1 MKGVK
6 KKIGGE
12 ITAIDAVQLPLP
24 LPVADGGEEA
34 DGKAAHGGDDEAA
47 VSETV
52 VEEQRVEKG
61 DGSGEEG
68 GEDGE
73 EEEEEEEGEE
83 EEGEK
88 GHDKFDHL
96 EIDDDGE
103 ADDTERP
110 KLAEDFYEIEA
121 VRKKRVRKGEAQYLI
136 KWRGW
141 PETANT
147 WEPIENLLF
156 CSDVIDAFEESLQ
169 SGNHRSSRRRKRKH
183 GVTHTQ
189 PKKKQRTSPA
199 AATYNVPAVKV
210 RIIEE
215 PLPMV
220 PPDDLSLAN
229 AGERY
234 LWAAN
239 NVESSKQ
246 TKESGFGAVPTQ
258 IEEMEDQNELNLKLS
273 ELRGTMATYEETVS
287 KCSVRYQEA
296 HDLEGD
302 GSANGLSKA
311 DCVKQVQPGRF
322 TGAKRRKSGSVQRF
336 KQNSASSLPNE
347 AQNATTRTTDGP
359 CGRAGWRGSQNPD
372 FMGNDFSNKNEFVN
386 SKNMST
392 ITEIIKPMSYS
403 SSVINNVQDVS
414 VSFMA
419 MRSDGKEVMVDN
431 KFLKAHYPL
440 LLINFYEQHLRYSA
454 TP

>member
-1 MKGVK
+1 MKR
-6 KKIGGE
+6 KIGGE
-12 ITAIDAVQLPLP
+12 VTATDALQLPLRP
-24 LPVADGGEEA
+24 PVGGGEAA
-34 DGKAAHGGDDEAA
+34 DGKAAHGGDDEA
-47 VSETV
+47 TV
-52 VEEQRVEKG
+52 AEEQRLEEG
-61 DGSGEEG
+61 GEEG

-73 EEEEEEEGEE
+73 EEEEEEEE
-83 EEGEK
+83 EEGEEK
-88 GHDKFDHL
+88 GEKGYDKFDHL

-110 KLAEDFYEIEA
+110 KLEEDFYEIEA
-121 VRKKRVRKGEAQYLI
+121 VRKKRVRKEARIRIRIRIRDTDTIRYGYGDTT
-136 KWRGW
+136 K
-141 PETANT
+141 
-147 WEPIENLLF
+147 
-156 CSDVIDAFEESLQ
+156 FEKLGYGYGGDTLQ

-220 PPDDLSLAN
+220 PLDVSSLAN
-229 AGERY
+229 GGERY
-234 LWAAN
+234 LWAAS

-273 ELRGTMATYEETVS
+273 ELRGTMATYEEDVN

-302 GSANGLSKA
+302 GSANGLSKV

-322 TGAKRRKSGSVQRF
+322 TGAKRRKSGSVQRHIEELSDTLLGVSIVLMLCYVDRSGTWNGNVNMVKIF
-336 KQNSASSLPNE
+336 GSNQDKMGQTRVKRKLIAGRLRRMTSSLVVE
-347 AQNATTRTTDGP
+347 QALSI
-359 CGRAGWRGSQNPD
+359 GREGSRRELVVI
-372 FMGNDFSNKNEFVN
+372 FMMEK
-386 SKNMST
+386 
-392 ITEIIKPMSYS
+392 
-403 SSVINNVQDVS
+403 
-414 VSFMA
+414 
-419 MRSDGKEVMVDN
+419 
-431 KFLKAHYPL
+431 
-440 LLINFYEQHLRYSA
+440 
-454 TP
+454 

>member
-1 MKGVK
+1 MKR
-6 KKIGGE
+6 KIGGE
-12 ITAIDAVQLPLP
+12 VTATDALQLPLP
-24 LPVADGGEEA
+24 PPVGGGEA
-34 DGKAAHGGDDEAA
+34 AHGKAAYGGDDEA
-47 VSETV
+47 TV
-52 VEEQRVEKG
+52 AEEQRLEEG
-61 DGSGEEG
+61 GEEG

-73 EEEEEEEGEE
+73 EEEEEEEVGEE
-83 EEGEK
+83 KGEK
-88 GHDKFDHL
+88 GYDKFDHL

-121 VRKKRVRKGEAQYLI
+121 VRKKRVRKVSFSLSLSLM
-136 KWRGW
+136 RGW

-220 PPDDLSLAN
+220 PLDDSSLAN
-229 AGERY
+229 GGERY

-246 TKESGFGAVPTQ
+246 TKESGLGAVPTQ

-273 ELRGTMATYEETVS
+273 ELRGTMATYEEDVN

-302 GSANGLSKA
+302 GSANVLSKV

-336 KQNSASSLPNE
+336 KQDSVLCLSHD
-347 AQNATTRTTDGP
+347 AQNTTARTTDGP
-359 CGRAGWRGSQNPD
+359 CGSVGWRGSQNSD
-372 FMGNDFSNKNEFVN
+372 FVGNDLGSKNKFVN
-386 SKNMST
+386 AKNVST
-392 ITEIIKPMSYS
+392 ITEIIKPISYS
-403 SSVINNVQDVS
+403 SSLINNVEDVS
-414 VSFMA
+414 ITFMA

-431 KFLKAHYPL
+431 KFLKAHNPL

>member
-1 MKGVK
+1 MLLMHLKRACNRGT
-6 KKIGGE
+6 IGLHV
-12 ITAIDAVQLPLP
+12 DASASMGLLTLNPRRSNGLLPP
-24 LPVADGGEEA
+24 
-34 DGKAAHGGDDEAA
+34 
-47 VSETV
+47 
-52 VEEQRVEKG
+52 
-61 DGSGEEG
+61 
-68 GEDGE
+68 
-73 EEEEEEEGEE
+73 
-83 EEGEK
+83 
-88 GHDKFDHL
+88 
-96 EIDDDGE
+96 
-103 ADDTERP
+103 
-110 KLAEDFYEIEA
+110 
-121 VRKKRVRKGEAQYLI
+121 
-136 KWRGW
+136 
-141 PETANT
+141 
-147 WEPIENLLF
+147 
-156 CSDVIDAFEESLQ
+156 
-169 SGNHRSSRRRKRKH
+169 
-183 GVTHTQ
+183 
-189 PKKKQRTSPA
+189 

-302 GSANGLSKA
+302 GSANGLSKV

-359 CGRAGWRGSQNPD
+359 CGRAGWRGSQTPD